1 MRVAVVVLLLG
12 ALTACGGGSVESALA
27 KQAND
32 ICRTYS
38 TAVDKLKAPTTMA
51 ETAAY
56 AAKAR
61 TLFATSTDELHGLDP
76 SPAEAADFHAWL
88 ALVDQALERVGALEQ
103 AARNRDEARIN
114 ALGKETKAARV
125 KSDALARKLGF
136 TACSPAG

>member
-1 MRVAVVVLLLG
+1 MRIAAIVLLLA
-12 ALTACGGGSVESALA
+12 ALAACGGGSGETALA

-32 ICRTYS
+32 ICHAYS

-51 ETAAY
+51 ETAVY
-56 AAKAR
+56 AGKAR
-61 TLFATSTDELHGLDP
+61 TLFATSTDKLHGLDP

-103 AARNRDEARIN
+103 AARNRDEARIK
-114 ALGKETKAARV
+114 ALGNETKDARV